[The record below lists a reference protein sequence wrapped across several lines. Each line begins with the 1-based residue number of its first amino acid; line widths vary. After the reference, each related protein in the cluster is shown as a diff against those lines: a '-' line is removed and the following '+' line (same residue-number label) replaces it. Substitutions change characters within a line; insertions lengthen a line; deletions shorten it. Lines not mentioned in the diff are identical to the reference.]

1 MILSLCLFLP
11 ALSPSSQ
18 ETCSAPGALP
28 APIFYLKQTF
38 PREGDAVLLQ
48 CSVFSRA
55 PATRII
61 FCKDGEEISS
71 QRGLE
76 EKITYSYLHA
86 VSRGSSG
93 NYSCGYE
100 IKESNNWVNRS
111 QLSPA
116 KYLSVTGHGGDEQSS
131 TNSSGGG
138 EEPTRTG
145 LDLKLP
151 LGITIP
157 AVVVLAVVLYLL
169 GKKGNV
175 STYLITLSHCLP
187 VASLLM
193 DQRERVQRSTSNT
206 PEDHIEYASVNW
218 LGSSRHPRPQRE
230 ETPTYATIALQQDRC
245 H

>member
-169 GKKGNV
+169 GKK
-175 STYLITLSHCLP
+175 

>member
-138 EEPTRTG
+138 EEPTRTATQG
-145 LDLKLP
+145 
-151 LGITIP
+151 
-157 AVVVLAVVLYLL
+157 
-169 GKKGNV
+169 
-175 STYLITLSHCLP
+175 SITLTTKYTTSASSSQWGLAGGCLERPFTSKFFPRAGSKAP
-187 VASLLM
+187 VGNYNPCCCGSGCGTLSSGK
-193 DQRERVQRSTSNT
+193 ERKCVHVS
-206 PEDHIEYASVNW
+206 DHIIS
-218 LGSSRHPRPQRE
+218 LPSSCISTDGPKGTSPAQH
-230 ETPTYATIALQQDRC
+230 QQ
-245 H
+245 HS

>member
-145 LDLKLP
+145 
-151 LGITIP
+151 
-157 AVVVLAVVLYLL
+157 
-169 GKKGNV
+169 NV

>member
-138 EEPTRTG
+138 EEPTRT
-145 LDLKLP
+145 
-151 LGITIP
+151 
-157 AVVVLAVVLYLL
+157 
-169 GKKGNV
+169 
-175 STYLITLSHCLP
+175 